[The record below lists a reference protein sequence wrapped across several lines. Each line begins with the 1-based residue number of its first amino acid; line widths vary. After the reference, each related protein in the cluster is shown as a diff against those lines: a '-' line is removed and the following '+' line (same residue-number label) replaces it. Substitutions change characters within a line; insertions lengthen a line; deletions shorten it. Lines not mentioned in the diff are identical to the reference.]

1 MSEVTSV
8 KALMFDVFGTVVDW
22 RTSIRDDMQAYFT
35 PLGIEKDWEAFAQDW
50 RAKYQPAMEKVR
62 AGNREYVRLDKLH
75 RENLD
80 ELLADYELTDLD
92 ETQREHLNKT
102 WHRLV
107 PWKDT
112 IPGLVR
118 LQRRYLLAS
127 LSNGNIA
134 LMANLAKNSGLPW
147 DAILGAEVT
156 QSYKP
161 DPVTY
166 TRSMEVMALAP
177 AECMMVA
184 AHNYDLKVARS
195 LGMKTAFVARPTE
208 YGDWQKSDFTADEDW
223 DICCDS
229 MIELA
234 QRLNA

>member
-1 MSEVTSV
+1 
-8 KALMFDVFGTVVDW
+8 MFDVFGTVVDW
-22 RTSIRDDMQAYFT
+22 RTSIRDDMQRWFSGR
-35 PLGIEKDWEAFAQDW
+35 GIERDWEAFAQDW
-50 RAKYQPAMEKVR
+50 RAKYQPAMERVR
-62 AGNREYVRLDKLH
+62 AGERDYVRLDELH

-80 ELLADYELTDLD
+80 ELLVEYDLD
-92 ETQREHLNKT
+92 ALGEEEREHLNRT

-107 PWKDT
+107 PWADT

-118 LQRRYLLAS
+118 LQRAYLLTT

-156 QSYKP
+156 RSYKP

-177 AECMMVA
+177 HECMMVA
-184 AHNYDLKVARS
+184 AHNYDLDMAAR

-208 YGDWQKSDFTADEDW
+208 YGERQHADLKAEGEW
-223 DICCDS
+223 DVICNS

-234 QRLNA
+234 DHLLENR

>member
-1 MSEVTSV
+1 MNQPLAI

-22 RTSIRDDMQAYFT
+22 RTSIQDEMTAFFT

-50 RAKYQPAMEKVR
+50 RAKYQPSMEKVR
-62 AGNREYVRLDKLH
+62 AGNREYVRLDELH

-80 ELLADYELTDLD
+80 ELLADYELESLN
-92 ETQREHLNKT
+92 EEQRDFINHV

-112 IPGLVR
+112 VPGLVR
-118 LQRRYLLAS
+118 LQRRFLLTT

-166 TRSMEVMALAP
+166 TRSMEVMALKP

-195 LGMKTAFVARPTE
+195 LGMKTAFVARPNE
-208 YGDWQKSDFTADEDW
+208 YGDRQKTDFEADDDW
-223 DICCDS
+223 DICCNS

-234 QRLNA
+234 QHLEA

>member
-1 MSEVTSV
+1 
-8 KALMFDVFGTVVDW
+8 MFDVFGTVVDW
-22 RTSIRDDMQAYFT
+22 RTSIRDDMDAFFS
-35 PLGIEKDWEAFAQDW
+35 PLGIERDWEAFAQDW
-50 RAKYQPAMEKVR
+50 RAKYQPAMERVR
-62 AGNREYVRLDKLH
+62 SGSREYVRLDELH

-80 ELLADYELTDLD
+80 ELLVDYQLEHLD
-92 ETQREHLNKT
+92 EAQRDHINRT

-118 LQRRYLLAS
+118 LQRQYLLTT

-156 QSYKP
+156 RSYKP

-166 TRSMEVMALAP
+166 TRSMDIMALEP
-177 AECMMVA
+177 AECLMVA

-208 YGDWQKSDFTADEDW
+208 YGDRQKGDFKADEEW
-223 DICCDS
+223 DICCAS

-234 QRLNA
+234 QQLEA